1 MRTSTVLSLVLA
13 LLLPAAAMAGSD
25 SPLALGIGASAGVT
39 RSQGDD
45 AFGGDIRAR
54 LKLLRVLGAE
64 VAYSPLGWH
73 DASSA
78 VPMQAVS
85 VSGLFYFIP
94 APRFGAYLKAG
105 IDAASFRKLSVPLG
119 KRSGYH
125 AGGGFDF
132 ALGEKVTLT
141 AELVL
146 THGPPQLP
154 QYDDRSTRGDPSLSR
169 LSMNN
174 YRASWGLMLWL

>member
-1 MRTSTVLSLVLA
+1 
-13 LLLPAAAMAGSD
+13 MAGSD

-39 RSQGDD
+39 RTHGDD

-73 DASSA
+73 DTSTTIHQ
-78 VPMQAVS
+78 VQAVS

-94 APRFGAYLKAG
+94 APQFGAYLKAG
-105 IDAASFRKLSVPLG
+105 IDAPTFSGLTVPPG
-119 KRSGYH
+119 KSAGYH

-132 ALGEKVTLT
+132 SIGKNLSLT

-146 THGPPQLP
+146 VHGPPQLP
-154 QYDDRSTRGDPSLSR
+154 QYDDHSTSSTPALSR
-169 LSMNN
+169 LSINN
-174 YRASWGLMLWL
+174 YRASWGLMLWF